1 MKMAMCPRTVLLF
14 ATPSDTN
21 ANATRLHNLG
31 AHSLSLSLF
40 PSIPVR
46 LNCLFT
52 RVWRCP
58 GTVFTTSSVGRQSLC
73 VACLPSST
81 SQDGPSPPSPPPKPF
96 STKKLYVGSLS
107 FITTEDRLRNCFSRF
122 GQLVEV
128 KIMMDRV
135 AKRSKGFGFIEY
147 ATEEEAEEAIKGMDG
162 KFLDGRVIFVE
173 FAKSKTQN
181 NGPPLPGVTG
191 PPSFL

>member
-1 MKMAMCPRTVLLF
+1 MKMAMCLGTIDLF
-14 ATPSDTN
+14 ATPY
-21 ANATRLHNLG
+21 ANATRLHNVG
-31 AHSLSLSLF
+31 NHFPSLSLL
-40 PSIPVR
+40 PNIPVR

-52 RVWRCP
+52 RIWRCP
-58 GTVFTTSSVGRQSLC
+58 GTVFTTSSVGRRSLC

-81 SQDGPSPPSPPPKPF
+81 SQDGTPPPPPSKPF

-147 ATEEEAEEAIKGMDG
+147 ATEEEAEAAIKGMDG

-181 NGPPLPGVTG
+181 KRPSSPGTRETPP
-191 PPSFL
+191 FL